1 MRKYLIGVIMLL
13 LLVCGCSNI
22 NNLSYNEIVSNSLNN
37 KAKANTA
44 LKGYKIY
51 LPLDMSLLNDENGN
65 NVLYSFGDKYYL
77 YVDLVSYYNKVSNN
91 YKVNDDSNA
100 IYSEILGND
109 GYVLVTQY
117 NNEYFIEVMYN
128 YAKIE
133 VISSD
138 IKNAISRS
146 LVVLNSI
153 SYNDNVIETLLG
165 NSIDYNEE
173 KFELLGPSVNTE
185 NFLKYEEDYGTY
197 EDDGKA
203 PDEDK
208 IEIKPK
214 EYRCDYEVN

>member
-1 MRKYLIGVIMLL
+1 MRKYLIGVIVLL

-22 NNLSYNEIVSNSLNN
+22 NDLSYNDVVSYSLES

-51 LPLDMSLLNDENGN
+51 LPKDMNLLNDVDDN

-77 YVDLVSYYNKVSNN
+77 YVDLVSYYNKVSNS

-100 IYSEILGND
+100 IYSEILNN
-109 GYVLVTQY
+109 GYVLVTKH
-117 NNEYFIEVMYN
+117 NSEYFIEVMYN

-153 SYNDNVIETLLG
+153 SYNDSVIETLLG

-185 NFLKYEEDYGTY
+185 NFLEYEEEYGTY

-214 EYRCDYEVN
+214 E

>member
-138 IKNAISRS
+138 IKNAIARS

-214 EYRCDYEVN
+214 E

>member
-214 EYRCDYEVN
+214 E

>member
-208 IEIKPK
+208 IEIKTK
-214 EYRCDYEVN
+214 E

>member
-13 LLVCGCSNI
+13 LLVCGCSSI
-22 NNLSYNEIVSNSLNN
+22 NNLSYNDVVSYSLEK

-51 LPLDMSLLNDENGN
+51 LPKDMSLLNDVNGN

-77 YVDLVSYYNKVSNN
+77 YVDLVGYYNKVSNS
-91 YKVNDDSNA
+91 YKVNDDSDA
-100 IYSEILGND
+100 IYSEILNN
-109 GYVLVTQY
+109 GYVLVTKH
-117 NNEYFIEVMYN
+117 NSGYFIEVMYN

-153 SYNDNVIETLLG
+153 SYNDSVIETLLG

-173 KFELLGPSVNTE
+173 KFELLGPSVNTD
-185 NFLKYEEDYGTY
+185 NFLEYEEEYGTY

-214 EYRCDYEVN
+214 E

>member
-1 MRKYLIGVIMLL
+1 M
-13 LLVCGCSNI
+13 
-22 NNLSYNEIVSNSLNN
+22 
-37 KAKANTA
+37 
-44 LKGYKIY
+44 
-51 LPLDMSLLNDENGN
+51 
-65 NVLYSFGDKYYL
+65 
-77 YVDLVSYYNKVSNN
+77 
-91 YKVNDDSNA
+91 NDDSNA

-214 EYRCDYEVN
+214 E

>member
-1 MRKYLIGVIMLL
+1 MRKYLIGVIVLL

-22 NNLSYNEIVSNSLNN
+22 NDLSYNDVVSYSLES

-51 LPLDMSLLNDENGN
+51 LPKDMSLLNDVNGN

-77 YVDLVSYYNKVSNN
+77 YVDLVSYYNKVSNS

-100 IYSEILGND
+100 IYSEILNN
-109 GYVLVTQY
+109 GYVLVTKH
-117 NNEYFIEVMYN
+117 NSEYFIEVMYN

-153 SYNDNVIETLLG
+153 SYNDSVIETLLG

-185 NFLKYEEDYGTY
+185 NFLEYEEEYGTY

-214 EYRCDYEVN
+214 E

>member
-1 MRKYLIGVIMLL
+1 MRKYLIGVIVLL

-22 NNLSYNEIVSNSLNN
+22 NDLSYNDVVSYSLEN
-37 KAKANTA
+37 KAKANTF

-51 LPLDMSLLNDENGN
+51 LPKDMNLLIDVDDN

-77 YVDLVSYYNKVSNN
+77 YVDLVSYYNKVSNS

-100 IYSEILGND
+100 IYSEILNN
-109 GYVLVTQY
+109 GYVLVTKH
-117 NNEYFIEVMYN
+117 NSEYFIEVMYN

-153 SYNDNVIETLLG
+153 SYNDSVIETLLG

-185 NFLKYEEDYGTY
+185 NFLEYEEEYGTY

-214 EYRCDYEVN
+214 E

>member
-133 VISSD
+133 VISSN

-214 EYRCDYEVN
+214 E

>member
-51 LPLDMSLLNDENGN
+51 LPLDMSLLNDENDN

-214 EYRCDYEVN
+214 E

>member
-1 MRKYLIGVIMLL
+1 MRKYLIGVIVLL

-22 NNLSYNEIVSNSLNN
+22 NDLSYNDVVSYSLEN
-37 KAKANTA
+37 KAKANTF

-51 LPLDMSLLNDENGN
+51 LPKDMNLLNDVDDN

-77 YVDLVSYYNKVSNN
+77 YVDLVSYYNKVSNS

-100 IYSEILGND
+100 IYSEILNN
-109 GYVLVTQY
+109 GYVLVTKH
-117 NNEYFIEVMYN
+117 NSEYFIEVMYN

-153 SYNDNVIETLLG
+153 SYNDSVIETLLG

-185 NFLKYEEDYGTY
+185 NFLEYEEEYGTY

-214 EYRCDYEVN
+214 E

>member
-100 IYSEILGND
+100 IYSVILGND

-165 NSIDYNEE
+165 N
-173 KFELLGPSVNTE
+173 TE

-214 EYRCDYEVN
+214 E

>member
-1 MRKYLIGVIMLL
+1 MRKYLVGVIILL

-22 NNLSYNEIVSNSLNN
+22 NDLSYNDVISYSLEN
-37 KAKANTA
+37 KAKPNTA

-51 LPLDMSLLNDENGN
+51 LPKDMNLLNDENGN
-65 NVLYSFGDKYYL
+65 NVLYSFTDKYYL

-91 YKVNDDSNA
+91 YKVNDDNNA
-100 IYSEILGND
+100 VYSEILNN
-109 GYVLVTQY
+109 GYVLVTQH

-133 VISSD
+133 VISRD
-138 IKNAISRS
+138 IKNAISKS

-153 SYNDNVIETLLG
+153 SYNDSVIETLLG

-173 KFELLGPSVNTE
+173 KFELLGPSVNTD
-185 NFLKYEEDYGTY
+185 NFLEYEEEYGTY

-214 EYRCDYEVN
+214 E

>member
-1 MRKYLIGVIMLL
+1 
-13 LLVCGCSNI
+13 
-22 NNLSYNEIVSNSLNN
+22 
-37 KAKANTA
+37 
-44 LKGYKIY
+44 
-51 LPLDMSLLNDENGN
+51 MSLLNDENGN

-214 EYRCDYEVN
+214 E

>member
-51 LPLDMSLLNDENGN
+51 LPLDMSLLDDENGN

-214 EYRCDYEVN
+214 E

>member
-1 MRKYLIGVIMLL
+1 MRKYLVGVIILL

-22 NNLSYNEIVSNSLNN
+22 NNLSYNDVVSYSLEN

-51 LPLDMSLLNDENGN
+51 LPKDMSLLNDSNGN

-77 YVDLVSYYNKVSNN
+77 YVDLVSYYNKVSNS
-91 YKVNDDSNA
+91 YKVKDDSDA
-100 IYSEILGND
+100 IYSEILNN
-109 GYVLVTQY
+109 GYVLVTKY

-153 SYNDNVIETLLG
+153 SYNDSVIETLLG

-173 KFELLGPSVNTE
+173 KFELLGPSVNTD
-185 NFLKYEEDYGTY
+185 NFLEYEEEYGTY

-214 EYRCDYEVN
+214 E

>member
-13 LLVCGCSNI
+13 LLVCGCSSI
-22 NNLSYNEIVSNSLNN
+22 NNLSYNDVVSYSLEK

-51 LPLDMSLLNDENGN
+51 LPKDMSLLNDVNGN

-77 YVDLVSYYNKVSNN
+77 YVDLVGYYNKVSNS
-91 YKVNDDSNA
+91 YKVNDGSDA
-100 IYSEILGND
+100 IYSEILNN
-109 GYVLVTQY
+109 GYVLVTKHDS
-117 NNEYFIEVMYN
+117 EYFIEVMYN

-153 SYNDNVIETLLG
+153 SYNDSVIETLLG

-185 NFLKYEEDYGTY
+185 NFLEYEEEYGTY

-214 EYRCDYEVN
+214 E

>member
-1 MRKYLIGVIMLL
+1 MRKYLIGVIVLL

-22 NNLSYNEIVSNSLNN
+22 NDLSYNDVVSYSLES
-37 KAKANTA
+37 KAKANTF

-51 LPLDMSLLNDENGN
+51 LPKDMNLLNDVDDN

-77 YVDLVSYYNKVSNN
+77 YVDLVSYYNKVSNS

-100 IYSEILGND
+100 IYSEILNN
-109 GYVLVTQY
+109 GYVLVTKH
-117 NNEYFIEVMYN
+117 NSEYFIEVMYN

-153 SYNDNVIETLLG
+153 SYNDSVIETLLG

-185 NFLKYEEDYGTY
+185 NFLEYEEEYGTY

-214 EYRCDYEVN
+214 E

>member
-1 MRKYLIGVIMLL
+1 M
-13 LLVCGCSNI
+13 
-22 NNLSYNEIVSNSLNN
+22 
-37 KAKANTA
+37 
-44 LKGYKIY
+44 
-51 LPLDMSLLNDENGN
+51 
-65 NVLYSFGDKYYL
+65 YSFGDKYYL
-77 YVDLVSYYNKVSNN
+77 YVDLVSYYNKVSNS
-91 YKVNDDSNA
+91 YKVNDDSDA
-100 IYSEILGND
+100 VYSEILNN
-109 GYVLVTQY
+109 GYVLVTKY

-153 SYNDNVIETLLG
+153 SYNDSVIETLLG

-185 NFLKYEEDYGTY
+185 NFLEYEEEYGTY
-197 EDDGKA
+197 EDDGKT

-208 IEIKPK
+208 IEIKSN
-214 EYRCDYEVN
+214 E

>member
-51 LPLDMSLLNDENGN
+51 LPLDMSLLNDEKGN

-214 EYRCDYEVN
+214 E